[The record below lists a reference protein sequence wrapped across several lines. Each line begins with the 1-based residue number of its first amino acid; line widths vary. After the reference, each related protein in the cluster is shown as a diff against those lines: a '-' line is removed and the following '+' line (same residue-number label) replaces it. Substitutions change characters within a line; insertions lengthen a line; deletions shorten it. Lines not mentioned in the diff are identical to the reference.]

1 MEEKL
6 NINELIKVES
16 LPKIFYQLETIG
28 KAIDEQLA
36 DVGQMICTEETKKEV
51 KKRRASIN
59 SLNTIMEDKRKAI
72 KKEILKDYE
81 LFNEKYEEEI
91 KSKLTYASGV
101 LSDKINEIESEQKHK
116 KETILTDF
124 ANEYIKFHH
133 LEAIIETKDV
143 LPTITLSTSEK
154 SLKEAIRSQ
163 IESIADTIQLI
174 NNEEYSNEVMIE
186 YKKSLDYIKAKNTVL
201 ERHKQLEEM
210 QKAKENVEKA
220 NEIDNELS
228 ELVENVIEEIVAP
241 REVVEEQIVS
251 STFTVK
257 TTVDN
262 LKKIKE
268 FLEELG
274 VEYE

>member
-1 MEEKL
+1 MMEETL

-16 LPKIFYQLETIG
+16 LPIIFYQLETIG
-28 KAIDEQLA
+28 KAIDDQL
-36 DVGQMICTEETKKEV
+36 VGIDQMVCTENNKQEV

-59 SLNTIMEDKRKAI
+59 KLNTIMEDKRKAI

-81 LFNEKYEEEI
+81 VFNEKYEEEI

-101 LSDKINEIESEQKHK
+101 LGDKINEIESEQKH
-116 KETILTDF
+116 ERTVMLTDF

-133 LEAIIETKDV
+133 LEAIIEPKDV
-143 LPTITLSTSEK
+143 IPPITLSASEK
-154 SLKEAIRSQ
+154 SLKEAIKGQ
-163 IESIADTIQLI
+163 IEGIADTVRLI
-174 NNEEYSNEVMIE
+174 NNEEYANEVMIE

-201 ERHKQLEEM
+201 ERHKMMKLLEE
-210 QKAKENVEKA
+210 QQEEIVRRSDEESKIVE
-220 NEIDNELS
+220 S
-228 ELVENVIEEIVAP
+228 VEEIVAP
-241 REVVEEQIVS
+241 REIIEEQIVS

-262 LKKIKE
+262 LKKIKA